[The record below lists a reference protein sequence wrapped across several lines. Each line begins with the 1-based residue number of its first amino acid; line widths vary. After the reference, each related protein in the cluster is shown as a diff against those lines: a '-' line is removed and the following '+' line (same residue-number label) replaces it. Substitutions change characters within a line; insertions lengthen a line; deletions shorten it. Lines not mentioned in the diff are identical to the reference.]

1 LAPDKTYN
9 LELYAS
15 RAKTG
20 NSTVF
25 SVGTSS
31 VTILTDN
38 NKTVK
43 ASFTNLKANSSGQ
56 LLVSI
61 KNLNT
66 YNYLNGFIL
75 TETSNTTTTTQAKA
89 ADVITET
96 APAFKVEAFPNPASR
111 YFTLKVQSGSHKPVQ
126 VHIVDV
132 VGRIVEIRQGLASN
146 TTFPVGARYRPGIYY
161 VEAVQDGKRVT
172 IKLVKSAW

>member
-1 LAPDKTYN
+1 
-9 LELYAS
+9 
-15 RAKTG
+15 
-20 NSTVF
+20 
-25 SVGTSS
+25 
-31 VTILTDN
+31 
-38 NKTVK
+38 
-43 ASFTNLKANSSGQ
+43 
-56 LLVSI
+56 
-61 KNLNT
+61 
-66 YNYLNGFIL
+66 
-75 TETSNTTTTTQAKA
+75 
-89 ADVITET
+89 VITET

-126 VHIVDV
+126 AHIVDV